1 MLGRVSFATR
11 KHQAHPPLHRGGE
24 ESVTEES
31 SLRGL
36 VKSAVGVSGTEDLL
50 IEAFRDLVKDEIK
63 KHVRAKIDSNPE
75 LREEIKSAVKELVE
89 AKVKESIALLK
100 IAKAGAKLGLEMVPE
115 EMRAQFMR
123 DLVSMFEKEM
133 GAIFEKGG

>member
-1 MLGRVSFATR
+1 
-11 KHQAHPPLHRGGE
+11 
-24 ESVTEES
+24 VTEES